1 MRNVLKYFYNIVI
14 DEINE
19 YEDYGIIKSNDQI
32 YIFKKYIQNEEET
45 KYIVNILFNNH
56 IPIHTII
63 INNQDSMLT
72 KYNQDNY
79 ILLLLNE
86 TSTNLESDFFM
97 IIVPNKE
104 NNINELW
111 SQKLDYY
118 MQQIRELAL
127 GKELLINT
135 FNYYIGLAENAVS
148 VYNRAINMAG
158 NVQYAIS
165 HRRITIPNYTINY
178 LDPTNMLIDIRVR
191 DIAEYTKAKFFNG
204 NMTTKE
210 LMELIIKYNF
220 NDKELNIL
228 YARLL
233 YPTYYFDLFED
244 NILGEEDEDRILYYV
259 ERRRDYEIFLYDIYM
274 MLRNQHQVFEIEWL
288 KK

>member
-14 DEINE
+14 DEIKE
-19 YEDYGIIKSNDQI
+19 YEDYGIIKSNNQI

-97 IIVPNKE
+97 IIVPNRE

-135 FNYYIGLAENAVS
+135 FNYYIGLAENAVA

-158 NVQYAIS
+158 NIQYAIS
-165 HRRITIPNYTINY
+165 HRRITYPNYTINY

-191 DIAEYTKAKFFNG
+191 DIAEYTKSKFFNG

-210 LMELIIKYNF
+210 LMDLIIKYNF

-244 NILGEEDEDRILYYV
+244 NILGEEDEDRILFYV
-259 ERRRDYEIFLYDIYM
+259 EKRRDYEVFLYDIYM
-274 MLRNQHQVFEIEWL
+274 MLRNQHQIIEIEWL